1 MAFELLEKHK
11 PAIWNCQV
19 CSVCQRGPWNPY
31 PPKGPT
37 SDRLCPEYENFRT
50 LTHSALGRI
59 QAAKWMLEGK
69 YEPDEDFV
77 KVVYDCLLCGAC
89 STVGCV
95 VDKEHVSIFRDLRT
109 DLANMGLGPIEPF
122 KKTAENIRKE
132 GNRFGRP
139 KSERAKWAEGM
150 DIPQKADLVYFAGCV
165 ASYRSPQLAQAT
177 AKLLSHAGVK
187 FAILGENEMCCGNP
201 LVSSGQAE
209 AFESVAKHNVAA
221 FKEAGAKQVVTS
233 CACGYNVLKF
243 DYPKVVGALDFEVV
257 HITEVLARL
266 IEEGRLKPEKALNE
280 KVTYQDP
287 CHLARLGGK
296 VIKEPR
302 AVIKRIPGV
311 ELVEMEGNGK
321 DTQCCGR
328 YPVELPELS
337 MLTGTNRIGDAQAVD
352 ADTVVTA
359 CSFCDWN
366 LNRAAKSADA
376 EIRVTDIVELLAKS
390 IGL

>member
-1 MAFELLEKHK
+1 MSFELLEKHK

-37 SDRLCPEYENFRT
+37 SDRLCPEYEKFRT

-95 VDKEHVSIFRDLRT
+95 VDKDHVSIFRDLRT
-109 DLANMGLGPIEPF
+109 DLVNMGLGPIEPF
-122 KKTAENIRKE
+122 KKTAENIRKV

-165 ASYRSPQLAQAT
+165 ASYRAPQLAQAT
-177 AKLLSHAGVK
+177 AKLLNHSGTA

-243 DYPKVVGALDFEVV
+243 DYPKVVGELDFEVV

-266 IEEGRLKPEKALNE
+266 IEEGKLKPEKSLSE

-302 AVIKRIPGV
+302 AVIKSIPGV
-311 ELVEMEGNGK
+311 ELVEMEGSGK

-352 ADTVVTA
+352 ASIVVTA

-366 LNRAAKSADA
+366 LNRAAKSAGA
-376 EIRVTDIVELLAKS
+376 EIRVTDIVELVAKS